1 MAGFLKSIDV
11 SAQGLTIQRRKMDAV
26 AQNIANAETTRT
38 PEGGPYRRQRVV
50 VEGNKNELP
59 FNSLLSQANTKL
71 ARTDG
76 RHLSG
81 KSLSTMNKV
90 DQYSATGEVVQDP
103 KNLFKLV
110 HDPSHPDADEQ
121 GYVKMP
127 DVEIVTEMVDMMV
140 ASRAYEANATAI
152 STAKKMA
159 NDALDI

>member
-1 MAGFLKSIDV
+1 MAGFLKSIDT
-11 SAQGLTIQRRKMDAV
+11 SAQGLTVQRRKMDVV
-26 AQNIANAETTRT
+26 AQNIANSETTRT

-50 VEGNKNELP
+50 VDANKSELP

-71 ARTDG
+71 ARTDS

-81 KSLSTMNKV
+81 KSISSNNRV
-90 DQYSATGEVVQDP
+90 DQYSAEGEIVQDP
-103 KNLFKLV
+103 KNNFKLV
-110 HDPSHPDADEQ
+110 HDPSHPDADSE

-152 STAKKMA
+152 SSAKKMA
-159 NDALDI
+159 NDALEI

>member
-1 MAGFLKSIDV
+1 MAGFLKSIDT
-11 SAQGLTIQRRKMDAV
+11 SAQGLTIQRRKMDVV

-38 PEGGPYRRQRVV
+38 PEGGPYRRQRVAI
-50 VEGNKNELP
+50 EGNKSELP

-81 KSLSTMNKV
+81 KTLSSTNRV
-90 DQYSATGEVVQDP
+90 DQYNAEGEVVQDA
-103 KNLFKLV
+103 KNNYKII
-110 HDPSHPDADEQ
+110 HDPSHPDADAD

-152 STAKKMA
+152 SSAKKMA